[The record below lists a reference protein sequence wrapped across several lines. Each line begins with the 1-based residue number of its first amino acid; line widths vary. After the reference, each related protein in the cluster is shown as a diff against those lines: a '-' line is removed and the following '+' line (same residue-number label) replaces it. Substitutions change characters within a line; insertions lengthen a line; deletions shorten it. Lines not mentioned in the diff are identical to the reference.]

1 MNHVLEGIEA
11 RKVDHKKLLEVKNL
25 EIGFP
30 NKKNKNVV
38 VNGISF
44 NVYEGEI
51 LGIVGESGSGKSMTA
66 LSIIDLLSKE
76 AKVLGGSIHFCG
88 TNLLELN
95 SQRLRELKG
104 NEISMIFQEPMTSLN
119 PLMEIGEQVEEML
132 TLHSS
137 LKKQE
142 RRERVLRMLEEVGLK
157 NVEDLYDKYPHQ
169 LSGGMRQRVMIA
181 MAMICKP
188 KLLIADEPTTALDVT
203 VQAQILELIK
213 ELNQEFGTT
222 VIFISHDLG
231 VIKGIC
237 NRAIVMSEGIIVESN
252 DIDKIFDAPQEEYTK
267 KLIEAVPSINKSLKK
282 RNFNKN
288 NKNNEKNEENNKEN
302 TEKNI
307 QQTKYSQSDKDKDET
322 SIGLGIEKLQNESNI
337 ENKNN
342 RNILEVSHLNV
353 YYEGKRKFMGKSLR
367 NQVVKDVSFTLKK
380 GEILGIVGE
389 SGCGK
394 STLSRAIVG
403 LNKDIEGT
411 IKRQEKR
418 PQMVFQDPYN
428 SLNPARKIGWIL
440 EEPLRI
446 QGGYTKEE
454 RKQKVYEVL
463 QKVGLNKEY
472 ANRYVR
478 ELSGGQRQRVSI
490 ASAII
495 TNTKM
500 VILDEPVSALD
511 VTIQAQ
517 ILDLLLHLRDEYDLS
532 YIFIS
537 HDLNVIYEMCD
548 RVLVMYQG
556 AIIEEAC
563 IEELY
568 TNPKEEYTK
577 VLLKAI
583 PQI

>member
-288 NKNNEKNEENNKEN
+288 NEKNEENNKEN

-367 NQVVKDVSFTLKK
+367 NQVVKDISFTLKK

-394 STLSRAIVG
+394 STLSKAIVG

-495 TNTKM
+495 TNTKL